1 MYLIV
6 TRAPT
11 VSSYIPTQTPPS
23 TKAPTAPN
31 TLYTAADDF
40 ESSTLTDVSGNTRR
54 RKAGTGMRSSGF
66 SGRRSD
72 PETIESD
79 SVAVTAAP
87 LFSVPVSTATAA
99 VSVEEPPSPA
109 SAEPVVLTLSVADAK
124 STLEVSVGSIVLSF
138 PDWPETDASDVVP
151 VL

>member
-1 MYLIV
+1 M
-6 TRAPT
+6 
-11 VSSYIPTQTPPS
+11 
-23 TKAPTAPN
+23 
-31 TLYTAADDF
+31 
-40 ESSTLTDVSGNTRR
+40 EEG
-54 RKAGTGMRSSGF
+54 
-66 SGRRSD
+66 SD

-124 STLEVSVGSIVLSF
+124 SALEVSVGSMVLSS

-151 VL
+151 VLSVKFACLYPSGAESEYS